1 LPGLT
6 HRNERFWSW
15 LTCHQNDK
23 NCGPEAVLGQRNH
36 SDCKRGGEMMALD
49 FKRILCPVDLSRL
62 SLDALKLSTK
72 LAQSSGATL
81 YLLHVID
88 NPFDELYM
96 TSITQADPALLEAY
110 RQEPLRRAK
119 VMNATVEHSK
129 VMLKQFCHES
139 VEHLSKVRYLI
150 GTGNP
155 FEKILDAAESH
166 RIDLIVLATHGR
178 TGVKRLLIGNVA
190 EKVVR
195 HAPCPVL
202 TVKPRVVTRRGKSG
216 RAR

>member
-1 LPGLT
+1 
-6 HRNERFWSW
+6 
-15 LTCHQNDK
+15 
-23 NCGPEAVLGQRNH
+23 
-36 SDCKRGGEMMALD
+36 MALD

-62 SLDALKLSTK
+62 SLDALKLCVKITE
-72 LAQSSGATL
+72 SSAATL

-96 TSITQADPALLEAY
+96 TSITQTDPALLEVY

-119 VMNATVEHSK
+119 VVSATVQHSQ
-129 VMLKQFCHES
+129 VMLKQFCHEW
-139 VEHLSKVRYLI
+139 VERLPKVRYVI

-166 RIDLIVLATHGR
+166 RVDLIVLATHGR

-195 HAPCPVL
+195 YAPCPVL
-202 TVKPRVVTRRGKSG
+202 TVKPRLMSRKGKSG
-216 RAR
+216 RAK